1 MIRSA
6 SLYIGK
12 VLKAAVVSMAAAAFL
27 ISAFLCC
34 CLTKSA
40 HAQTPVP
47 KASSHCQAHKAD
59 QAKKQESKTC
69 DCCKIVKN
77 DPGQA
82 GKVFELV
89 QSLGKSFKIAFVADY
104 WAGNLTCVVS
114 THLAYQGPPR
124 ANESLPIYLQVSSLR
139 L

>member
-1 MIRSA
+1 MIKSVGT
-6 SLYIGK
+6 YIGK
-12 VLKAAVVSMAAAAFL
+12 ALKAAVVSMAAVVFL
-27 ISAFLCC
+27 VSGILFCC
-34 CLTKSA
+34 MMRPA
-40 HAQTPVP
+40 HAQTHAS
-47 KASSHCQAHKAD
+47 KAASHCHARAAD

-89 QSLGKSFKIAFVADY
+89 QSFGKSFKIAFVIDY
-104 WAGNLTCVVS
+104 LANNPVYVIS

-124 ANESLPIYLQVSSLR
+124 ANESLAIYLQVSSLR